1 MIKNLEI
8 VDKVLA
14 DLKKVRGI
22 ETCAVASRDGL
33 LIRAIQQEGQNLD
46 SFVAMSAT
54 LFGAAETAI
63 AMFGKGIPSRVIIES
78 DRGRVIA
85 IGAGPKAL
93 LIVIVSLD
101 TGLELILLELEKA
114 AKKVKELLI

>member
-8 VDKVLA
+8 VDTVLA

-33 LIRAIQQEGQNLD
+33 LIRDIPQKGQNLD

-54 LFGAAETAI
+54 LFGAAETVI
-63 AMFGKGIPSRVIIES
+63 AMFGKGIPNRIIVES

-93 LIVIVSLD
+93 LIVIVSLEPE
-101 TGLELILLELEKA
+101 LEMIRLELEKA
-114 AKKVKELLI
+114 AKKLNELM